1 MNDTNYQR
9 EMRKNC
15 PGKEKYLRGNKV
27 KKLSMFSSLPMCYFS
42 ELVWIPCF
50 PLSDHNQRRACHIVM

>member
-27 KKLSMFSSLPMCYFS
+27 KKIEYVFFATYVLFFRTGLDTVFSF
-42 ELVWIPCF
+42 E
-50 PLSDHNQRRACHIVM
+50 